1 MVLTPQ
7 ERVFA
12 SEVERARGAA
22 KVNQEWLG
30 RRIRMS
36 RSKVSEICNGRYLP
50 THDTVLLLV
59 EALAMD
65 RERTFALWRAAR
77 AARDVRRDDER
88 TARSAPPVSTWDRLP
103 VLPPEIVSLLRAHT
117 LAAEDLPYR
126 LPGAKRPSLSAVYVR
141 QDLGQTADEALT
153 EPRADHGFGP
163 RRGDSGD
170 SLDHRVG
177 SSPEYVAHQLT
188 AGSRGVRP
196 PARAVRVALDGDQH
210 LLITGGPGQG
220 KSTLTLRLA
229 ADVSGVWLNTRG
241 AADAPLVEPVVPLRL
256 PARDLA
262 AHLDMPFPEALAKS
276 VAAEFGSLLKA
287 EVPPHMLAGRV
298 LGCRWL
304 LLIDAIDEIVDREQ
318 QERLL
323 RTLSHLATDT
333 SDPTYRI
340 LVTSR
345 PLGGAGLGILHRA
358 GVARYELQPFDAEA
372 LRAFAD
378 HWFTAD
384 GAPDGETQSRR
395 FLTQVKEAHL
405 SELTRVP
412 LLATIAAIIS
422 EQRRDRPLPDNRHD
436 LYETYLD
443 YIARR
448 GVSSHRRYNDGV
460 FQEVRTRLLEHLGVV
475 RLATTGSLAKAACDW
490 LTEQMPVDR
499 LPVDWQSELMTFL
512 ATAGPMIVRRDD
524 LEFLH
529 HSFADHLAAT
539 ARARELPAM
548 FNAEQDVWREILHSA
563 NSGHAH
569 AEAVLLHYGHLH
581 PNQADEMARWLCGNT
596 AGFQLVAAR
605 LLAKHFPASAE
616 TIDSFLEKVRSWALM
631 TVGLGAAIL
640 REVSKATHHRPLPSW
655 LRALM
660 DEPEVPQDSRIKAA
674 VTLCTLFDS
683 AENSEALS
691 LLHAVMRD
699 PTSEISHRLI
709 AAQGLSEVGA
719 QQRAQAAD
727 GLRAVLAD
735 PAVGADARRT
745 AAVVLADLGGE
756 ARDLAVDVLLEALL
770 DPTTSVEGVRLA
782 AVGLAEIGPEFEDR
796 AASVLSEIAGDG
808 SCDARERRF
817 AALDLGSLGP
827 AYKENA
833 ATLLEQICGDS
844 RLRVSDRSPAALA
857 LADLGPD
864 YQSRA
869 AGNLLHILSL
879 ATTEKSDM
887 WWLVADIGELDPAF
901 HGGAAAYLRGV
912 LEDPVI
918 HSNARLWTINALSKL
933 GIAYHADVADEY
945 RMLWADPYAGTYDR
959 CQAMANLADLGLGYR
974 DEAATLLDDAAAE
987 PTAAAAVRVEAAT
1000 MLARL
1005 DPLFHTRAGEI
1016 LRELMVD
1023 DSIGDG
1029 LRIQAASELAT
1040 LGLPFHPDISAVLKD
1055 VLSHRWSGSES
1066 SGSPYEWQNFGRY
1079 FRDESLT
1086 ALWRMVRDPS
1096 SRTWARENAA
1106 RFISQIDPERQSEVV
1121 AALCAVILEWSDQQQ
1136 DLGTVIERLVA
1147 FGSKARD
1154 LAMAA
1159 IRTHLSDEDT
1169 DLVVRLDLAKALE
1182 ALGADCCDEVAGEL
1196 RFVLADPAAEFD
1208 LRVRTGAA
1216 LVALGPRFHSEAA
1229 SILGSLLEDPRRRG
1243 HWGTL
1248 ASSFV
1253 ELGWA
1258 QRDQAASPLRGVLA
1272 DAALESDHQ
1281 HAASALARIGPE
1293 FRDEAEAA
1301 MRRLISD
1308 HDQPAAVRV
1317 GAAWD
1322 LIGLLHSPQ
1331 PVSTACLLEVSADPC
1346 QTLQERSR
1354 AMEYLVRS
1362 DRERRPQVVSDL
1374 RSALQARN
1382 VKPADVLTVT
1392 ARLRELR
1399 AITDEEA
1406 YRVFTATAD
1415 DPAATSW
1422 ERREAITRSA
1432 NCGHHLEQT
1441 RELLRTLLWD
1451 RIASA
1456 VYRIPRK
1463 PELADVAAPLA
1474 HEVDTVLNEVLVS
1487 AEYTVHDRLAALTA
1501 MEQLGGPHRKRAATV
1516 LREAIAGEAATG
1528 LPVFKALDALAGF
1541 GGKLRL
1547 EACDLADRMLTDDRR
1562 PLRERLAAAKI
1573 SLKDVDLRP
1582 LAVELLLQVLR
1593 GRADPWFQVDA
1604 ASQLLELGTTW
1615 RTEAVGELRHIA
1627 QDARIS
1633 GFVRVEAA
1641 AHLAK
1646 WSPPDRITAAAVPE
1660 TIACDPASAP
1670 ALRWRAARSLAD
1682 RHGPRFRSAALT
1694 HLQALAADQGVAASA
1709 RVDAAEALAELDPR
1723 RLPTAVKTLR
1733 AVASDPGLRPGVRIR
1748 ALSAIGGLG
1757 RGFVDEAVAGL
1768 RRLAHDS
1775 DMGLAVRG
1783 AAAVEM
1789 GLLRRDC
1796 REEAALTMREIVR
1809 SSGGAVHVRW
1819 RAARWLAI
1827 LGPACRD
1834 EGLACLAAIRSEP
1847 W

>member
-88 TARSAPPVSTWDRLP
+88 AARSAPPPSTWDRLP
-103 VLPPEIVSLLRAHT
+103 VLPPEILSLLRAHM

-163 RRGDSGD
+163 RRGESGD

-188 AGSRGVRP
+188 TGSRGVRP
-196 PARAVRVALDGDQH
+196 PARAVRVALDADQH

-241 AADAPLVEPVVPLRL
+241 AADVPLVEPVVPLRL

-276 VAAEFGSLLKA
+276 VAAEYGSLLKA
-287 EVPPHMLAGRV
+287 TVPPHMLAGRV

-323 RTLSHLATDT
+323 RALSHLATDT
-333 SDPTYRI
+333 SDPTYRV

-405 SELTRVP
+405 GELTRVP

-422 EQRRDRPLPDNRHD
+422 EQSRNRPLPDNRHD

-443 YIARR
+443 YIAQR
-448 GVSSHRRYNDGV
+448 GVSRRRSDDGV

-475 RLATTGSLAKAACDW
+475 RLTTTGSLAKAACEW

-499 LPVDWQSELMTFL
+499 LPVDWQSELVTFL

-581 PNQADEMARWLCGNT
+581 PNQADDMARWLCGNT
-596 AGFQLVAAR
+596 AGVQLVAAR
-605 LLAKHFPASAE
+605 LLAKHFPASTE
-616 TIDSFLEKVRSWALM
+616 TIDTFLEKVRSWALM

-640 REVSKATHHRPLPSW
+640 REVSKATHHRSLPSW

-660 DEPEVPQDSRIKAA
+660 DEPEVPQESRIRAA

-683 AENSEALS
+683 AENGDALS

-699 PTSEISHRLI
+699 PASGISHRLI

-756 ARDLAVDVLLEALL
+756 DRDLAVDVLLEVLS
-770 DPTTSVEGVRLA
+770 DPATSVEGVRLA
-782 AVGLAEIGPEFEDR
+782 AVGLAEIGPEFEGR
-796 AASVLSEIAGDG
+796 AASVLGEIAGDG
-808 SCDARERRF
+808 SCDARERRL

-827 AYKENA
+827 AYRENA
-833 ATLLEQICGDS
+833 ATLLEQICGDG
-844 RLRVSDRSPAALA
+844 RLHMRARSPAALA

-864 YQSRA
+864 YQARA
-869 AGNLLHILSL
+869 ASNLLHILSL
-879 ATTEKSDM
+879 ATTENSDM
-887 WWLVADIGELDPAF
+887 WWLVADIGELDPSY

-918 HSNARLWTINALSKL
+918 HSNARLWTINALSRL

-945 RMLWADPYAGTYDR
+945 RLLWADPYAGTYDR
-959 CQAMANLADLGLGYR
+959 CQAVANLADLGLGYR
-974 DEAATLLDDAAAE
+974 DEAAALLDAAAAE
-987 PTAAAAVRVEAAT
+987 PMAAVAVRVEAAT

-1005 DPLFHTRAGEI
+1005 DPLFHARAGEI
-1016 LRELMVD
+1016 LREFMVD

-1029 LRIQAASELAT
+1029 LRIQAASALAT
-1040 LGLPFHPDISAVLKD
+1040 LGLRFHSDIAAVLKD

-1066 SGSPYEWQNFGRY
+1066 NGSPYEWQGFGTY

-1086 ALWRMVRDPS
+1086 ALWRMVHDPS
-1096 SRTWARENAA
+1096 SPTWVRESAA
-1106 RFISQIDPERQSEVV
+1106 RFISQIDPERQAEVV
-1121 AALCAVILEWSDQQQ
+1121 AALCAVIFEWSGQQQ
-1136 DLGTVIERLVA
+1136 DLDVVIERLVA
-1147 FGSKARD
+1147 CGSNARD

-1159 IRTHLSDEDT
+1159 IRTRLSDEDT

-1182 ALGADCCDEVAGEL
+1182 ALSADYCDEVAGEL
-1196 RFVLADPAAEFD
+1196 RFILADPAAEFD

-1216 LVALGPRFHSEAA
+1216 LVALGPRFHSEGA
-1229 SILGSLLEDPRRRG
+1229 SILCSLLEDPRRRG

-1248 ASSFV
+1248 ASSLA

-1258 QRDQAASPLRGVLA
+1258 QREQAASPLRAVLA
-1272 DAALESDHQ
+1272 DAALERDHR
-1281 HAASALARIGPE
+1281 HAASALGRIGPE
-1293 FRDEAEAA
+1293 FRDEAAAA
-1301 MRRLISD
+1301 MRKLISD
-1308 HDQPAAVRV
+1308 HEQPAAVRV

-1322 LIGLLHSPQ
+1322 LVGLLHSPQ
-1331 PVSTACLLEVSADPC
+1331 PVSSACLLEVSADPC

-1362 DRERRPQVVSDL
+1362 DRECRAQIVSGL

-1392 ARLRELR
+1392 ACLRELR
-1399 AITDEEA
+1399 AITEEEA

-1415 DPAATSW
+1415 DPAANSW
-1422 ERREAITRSA
+1422 ERRQAITRSA
-1432 NCGHHLEQT
+1432 NCGHHPEQT

-1456 VYRIPRK
+1456 VCRIPRK
-1463 PELADVAAPLA
+1463 PELAGVAAPLMP
-1474 HEVDTVLNEVLVS
+1474 EVDMALNEVLVG
-1487 AEYTVHDRLAALTA
+1487 EDYTAHDRLAALSA
-1501 MEQLGGPHRKRAATV
+1501 MEQLGGPYRKRAAAV
-1516 LREAIAGEAATG
+1516 LREATTGEAATG
-1528 LPVFKALDALAGF
+1528 LPVFKALEALAGF

-1547 EACDLADRMLTDDRR
+1547 EACDLADRMLTDNRR

-1573 SLKDVDLRP
+1573 SLRDVDLRP
-1582 LAVELLLQVLR
+1582 LAVELLLQVMDGNAGSR
-1593 GRADPWFQVDA
+1593 FRVDA
-1604 ASQLLELGTTW
+1604 ASQLLELGRTW
-1615 RTEAVGELRHIA
+1615 RAEAVDELRNIA
-1627 QDARIS
+1627 QDTRIQ

-1646 WSPPDRITAAAVPE
+1646 WSPPDRVTAAGVTE
-1660 TIACDPASAP
+1660 TIAGDSAASPAI
-1670 ALRWRAARSLAD
+1670 RWRAARSLAD
-1682 RHGPRFRSAALT
+1682 RHGPRFRSGALT
-1694 HLQALAADQGVAASA
+1694 HLQALAADQGVVASA
-1709 RVDAAEALAELDPR
+1709 RVYAAQALAELDPR
-1723 RLPTAVKTLR
+1723 RLPSAVEALR
-1733 AVASDPGLRPGVRIR
+1733 GIALDFGLRPGIRIR
-1748 ALSAIGGLG
+1748 ALSALGGLG
-1757 RGFVDEAVAGL
+1757 RAFVDEAVAGL
-1768 RRLAHDS
+1768 RQLARNS
-1775 DMGLAVRG
+1775 DMGLGVRG
-1783 AAAVEM
+1783 AAAMEM

-1809 SSGGAVHVRW
+1809 SSGCAVHVRW
-1819 RAARWLAI
+1819 CAARWLAV
-1827 LGPACRD
+1827 LSPACRD